1 MADLPSCAVPA
12 GAAPDE
18 VVPPPCP
25 SSVGPVSHAIFRLA
39 RLHRMFAGQLL
50 RSCGLHPGQELLLMH
65 LWNTG
70 TQRQTDLINVLGSD
84 SATMTRTVQRLERAG
99 FVRRTRS
106 DRDKRVVLVEATAA
120 GLALRDRVERTWEEL
135 ERATTS
141 GISGEE
147 QAAVLNTLER
157 LEQNILGS
165 ECSAALGQLT

>member
-1 MADLPSCAVPA
+1 MAESPSCAVPA
-12 GAAPDE
+12 SE
-18 VVPPPCP
+18 EIVPPCFATA
-25 SSVGPVSHAIFRLA
+25 GPVSHALFRLA

-50 RSCGLHPGQELLLMH
+50 RGCGLHPGQELLLMH

-106 DRDKRVVLVEATAA
+106 DQDGRVVLVEATAA
-120 GLALRDRVERTWEEL
+120 GLALRDRVERMWEEL

-141 GISGEE
+141 DLSADE
-147 QAAVLNTLER
+147 QTAVLGTLER
-157 LEQNILGS
+157 LERNILDS
-165 ECSAALGQLT
+165 ECPALDRLT